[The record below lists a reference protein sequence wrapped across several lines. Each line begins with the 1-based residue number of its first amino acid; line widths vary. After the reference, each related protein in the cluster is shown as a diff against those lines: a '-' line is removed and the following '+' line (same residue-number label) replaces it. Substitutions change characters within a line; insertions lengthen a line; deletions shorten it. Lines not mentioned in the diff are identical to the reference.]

1 VFLRSG
7 PGQGTLF
14 ARLFDA
20 MDLVFTLCGVVETM
34 DAALATPLPG
44 VPDTLAGLH
53 GHLTLNMRFPG
64 NRCACV
70 AVSDRAGA
78 WFRGVT
84 VLGDGGCLRIND
96 SGFDWIAPDA
106 DVLESHHDDRILS
119 VGELVGE
126 QISRLLKRLDVN
138 EAPPDNARLLAL
150 CEAARLSCRTGQGEA
165 PRKMF
170 EMMKRV

>member
-1 VFLRSG
+1 
-7 PGQGTLF
+7 
-14 ARLFDA
+14 

-34 DAALATPLPG
+34 DAALATPLAR
-44 VPDTLAGLH
+44 VPDLLAGLH

-64 NRCACV
+64 HYCACV

-96 SGFDWIAPDA
+96 GGFDWLAPDGRLL
-106 DVLESHHDDRILS
+106 DSHHEERNLTA
-119 VGELVGE
+119 GELIGE
-126 QISRLLKRLDVN
+126 QIKRMLGGLDTN
-138 EAPPDNARLLAL
+138 EVPPDNARLLAL